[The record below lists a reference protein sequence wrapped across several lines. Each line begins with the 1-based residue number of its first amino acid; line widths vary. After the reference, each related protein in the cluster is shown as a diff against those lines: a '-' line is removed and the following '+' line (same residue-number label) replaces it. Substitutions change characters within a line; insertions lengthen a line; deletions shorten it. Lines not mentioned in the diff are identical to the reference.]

1 VSERAYFGTDGI
13 RGVVPDDLTEDLVAR
28 LGLAYARWSGGC
40 PVLVGRDTRASGPAL
55 EAALA
60 AGLAAG
66 GSPVTLGG
74 ILPTPAVALLAPG
87 CGAVVSASHNPPEY
101 NGVKL
106 FARSGRKLTDADE
119 REIEALLPDEPPAA
133 PTAEPARADGLG
145 ERYVE
150 LLSERFG
157 APLDG
162 LRIACDTA
170 NGATTG
176 LAQAALEGLGA
187 RVTSIGDAPD
197 GSNIGVGCG
206 ATDTTALR
214 AAVRGGDFDLGV
226 ALDGDGDRLVAVT
239 AYGDEVEG
247 DALLAVLALHLA
259 VPLVVVTEMTN
270 TAFHRLMADGGIRT
284 VTTPVGDRY
293 VVEALRREGG
303 TLGGE
308 QSGHV
313 VSLDGHVSGD
323 GIMASILLAR
333 AVVETGKTLAE
344 LASVL
349 EPLPQSKRDVPV
361 RQKAFTPALQAEI
374 TRVNAGLDG
383 AGRVLVRPSGT
394 EPVVRVLAEAETL
407 RAAEELCG
415 TVAAFVEHELG

>member
-1 VSERAYFGTDGI
+1 VSERAYFGTDGV
-13 RGVVPDDLTEDLVAR
+13 RGLVPDDLTEDLVAR
-28 LGLAYARWSGGC
+28 LGLAYARWSDGC

-74 ILPTPAVALLAPG
+74 ILPTPAVALLADG

-106 FARSGRKLTDADE
+106 FARSGRKLRDADE

-150 LLSERFG
+150 LLVERFG

-170 NGATTG
+170 NGAAVG
-176 LAQAALEGLGA
+176 LAQAALERLGA
-187 RVTSIGDAPD
+187 RVSSLGDRPD
-197 GSNIGVGCG
+197 GGNINVGCG
-206 ATDTTALR
+206 ATDTAALR
-214 AAVRGGDFDLGV
+214 TAVREGGFDLGV

-239 AYGDEVEG
+239 SAGDDVDG
-247 DALLAVLALHLA
+247 DAVLAILALHLG
-259 VPLVVVTEMTN
+259 VKLVVVTEMTN
-270 TAFHRLMADGGIRT
+270 TAFHRLMADRGIRT

-308 QSGHV
+308 QSGHIV
-313 VSLDGHVSGD
+313 NLDGHATGD
-323 GIMASILLAR
+323 GIMAAILLAR
-333 AVVETGKTLAE
+333 AVVESGSTLAE

-349 EPLPQSKRDVPV
+349 EPYPQATRNVPV
-361 RQKAFTPALQAEI
+361 RDKTLTPALEAEI
-374 TRVNAGLDG
+374 TRMNAGLDG

-394 EPVVRVLAEAETL
+394 EPVVRVLTEAETL
-407 RAAEELCG
+407 QAAEELCG